1 MTYISNVEY
10 NNNNILFKNENINE
24 NQLKNK

>member
-10 NNNNILFKNENINE
+10 NNNDILFKNENINE
-24 NQLKNK
+24 NQLQNK